1 MTIAITPTAST
12 TNLPAALDP
21 GAALQM
27 IITSVNEWQQ
37 AVASEQ
43 TKRSAIAVEER
54 RWLAAIDADRTAL
67 LTYLDRTFDERAEN
81 FRQLFTR
88 LDQALTT
95 GDSQVSEILGA
106 ITTLAMKC
114 PFQDLK
120 DVTMVTAHLDDPDY
134 EW

>member
-1 MTIAITPTAST
+1 MTIAPTPPANP

-21 GAALQM
+21 AAALEM
-27 IITSVNEWQQ
+27 IITSVNEWQK
-37 AVASEQ
+37 VTASEH

-81 FRQLFTR
+81 FRQLFAR

-95 GDSQVSEILGA
+95 DASQVSEILGT
-106 ITTLAMKC
+106 ITTLASKN
-114 PFQDLK
+114 PFHELN
-120 DVTMVTAHLDDPDY
+120 DVPTITANLNDPDFA
-134 EW
+134 W

>member
-1 MTIAITPTAST
+1 MTIATTTPANP

-21 GAALQM
+21 AATLQM
-27 IITSVNEWQQ
+27 IITSVNEWQKV
-37 AVASEQ
+37 AASEQ

-81 FRQLFTR
+81 FRQLFAR

-95 GDSQVSEILGA
+95 DASQVSEILGA
-106 ITTLAMKC
+106 ITTLAIKN
-114 PFQDLK
+114 PFTDLN
-120 DVTMVTAHLDDPDY
+120 DATTITANLNDPNY
-134 EW
+134 PW